1 MKRKKKRMFLE
12 VFLGVLVAEIATT
25 LMLTTFRLILVAR
38 VKTKMNKVES
48 NFDDLLKRFDLS
60 DDQEI
65 SWEIDKKPPAKK
77 KAPRKKA

>member
-65 SWEIDKKPPAKK
+65 SWEFDEKPPAKK